1 MFGFKSNVLIHRDAV
16 KGAIY
21 NSTFQVT
28 VSVDEGGTVCVWN
41 MQNGSRESRF
51 RAVTSESARITAMTF
66 DKNERRLLTAANDGS
81 LKMWNFNNGEYIVD
95 CFCRETIDCAGR
107 ACSEVV

>member
-1 MFGFKSNVLIHRDAV
+1 MRGVELKCVVNSREPV

-28 VSVDEGGTVCVWN
+28 VSADEGGTVCVWN
-41 MQNGSRESRF
+41 MQNGSREARF
-51 RAVTSESARITAMTF
+51 RAVSSERGRITAMTF

-81 LKMWNFNNGEYIVD
+81 LKMWNFNNGEP
-95 CFCRETIDCAGR
+95 AR
-107 ACSEVV
+107 A